1 MSETR
6 APTPT
11 FALTLGDPCGIG
23 PEIVAALAASPPPGA
38 RLLVIGATNALERG
52 GLVLPEVAA
61 PSALSDA
68 QPIGRLASSE
78 PLRGL
83 APWGSIDAEAGRA
96 SHAWVL
102 QAAELAKRGAVAGM
116 VTAPIHKQAWHR
128 AGVRHPGHTE
138 VLAEI
143 AGIQEALMCFVAGP
157 LRVALT
163 TIHLPLARVPDAV
176 TEARVLHALRIL
188 GSSVP
193 PAPTREVPRLV
204 VCGLNPHAGEGG
216 LLGAEDGEVLEPA
229 VQTARAEGLDVVGPL
244 PADAALPAA
253 AAGRYDAALAMYHD
267 QGLPVVKALAP
278 RQSVNTTL
286 GLGFIRTSVD
296 HGTAFDIA
304 GRGVADA
311 AGLRAAVE
319 EAIRQAANLGK
330 SPSGA

>member
-1 MSETR
+1 M
-6 APTPT
+6 PTL
-11 FALTLGDPCGIG
+11 ALTLGDPCGIG
-23 PEIVAALAASPPPGA
+23 PEIVAALAASPPRGA
-38 RLLVIGATNALERG
+38 RLLVIGAADALERG
-52 GLVLPEVAA
+52 GLVLPDVPDAD
-61 PSALSDA
+61 ALSAA
-68 QPIGRLASSE
+68 QPIGRLATSA
-78 PLRGL
+78 PLRTL
-83 APWGSIDAEAGRA
+83 APWGCIDAEAGRA
-96 SHAWVL
+96 SHAWVQ
-102 QAAELAKRGAVAGM
+102 QAAERAKGGAVAGM
-116 VTAPIHKQAWHR
+116 VTAPIHKQAWHL

-143 AGIQEALMCFVAGP
+143 AGIDEALMCFVAGP

-163 TIHLPLARVPDAV
+163 TIHLPLAEVPAAI
-176 TEARVLHALRIL
+176 TQARVLRALRIL
-188 GSSVP
+188 GSTVP
-193 PAPTREVPRLV
+193 PGADREVPRLV

-216 LLGAEDGEVLEPA
+216 LLGAEDGEILEPA
-229 VQTARAEGLDVVGPL
+229 VQTARAEGLDAVGPV

-253 AAGRYDAALAMYHD
+253 AAGHYDAALAMYHD

-311 AGLRAAVE
+311 AGLHAAVD

-330 SPSGA
+330 SPRGA